1 MVREVDVPTRCA
13 SRRML
18 VLIEWRESKL
28 FALTD
33 EPIARF
39 LVVFEVV
46 VSRVERLPTVMPAL
60 IRVAIAFHRRNKKV
74 LAIFVVVRRIEKA
87 HLLVRERRD
96 VRAGYLARYRVL
108 RVAFEN

>member
-1 MVREVDVPTRCA
+1 MVREVDVPTRCL

-18 VLIEWRESKL
+18 VLIERRESKL

-46 VSRVERLPTVMPAL
+46 ISRIECLPAVMPAL
-60 IRVAIAFHRRNKKV
+60 IRVAIAFHRRDVEV
-74 LAIFVVVRRIEKA
+74 LTVLVVVCRIEET
-87 HLLVRERRD
+87 HLLVRERCYI
-96 VRAGYLARYRVL
+96 RA
-108 RVAFEN
+108 

>member
-1 MVREVDVPTRCA
+1 
-13 SRRML
+13 ML
-18 VLIEWRESKL
+18 VFIERRESKL

-46 VSRVERLPTVMPAL
+46 VSCVERLPAVMPAL
-60 IRVAIAFHRRNKKV
+60 IRVAIAFHRRDVEV
-74 LAIFVVVRRIEKA
+74 LTVLVVVCRIKQT

-96 VRAGYLARYRVL
+96 IRTGYLARYRVL
-108 RVAFEN
+108 RIAFEC